1 MNNQDD
7 KAGLDALDRRGQNEC
22 AWFRESISAS
32 LDAEDTD
39 IRDAAIDEHLDQ
51 CVNCRNFLEFSA
63 SLKRAGIR
71 RAPSMAD
78 LAPGIVKQFNVGQRK
93 SVWSIARGVLAIC
106 AVEVIVFSL
115 FDLIGG
121 THESRHLGSFS
132 IAFGVV
138 LLSVVM
144 RPVRARLM
152 FPVTGVLAL
161 SLMITAIVD
170 MINGSIPLVTE
181 ARHVPEIISVAM
193 MWLLAKPQH
202 TRSSRTNRGLSWI
215 PSIVERNRES
225 A

>member
-7 KAGLDALDRRGQNEC
+7 KAGLDALDSRGQNEC

-39 IRDAAIDEHLDQ
+39 IRDADIDEHLDQ
-51 CVNCRNFLEFSA
+51 CENCRNFLEFSA

-93 SVWSIARGVLAIC
+93 CVWSIARGVLAIC

-161 SLMITAIVD
+161 SLMITAVVD
-170 MINGSIPLVTE
+170 MANGSIPLVTE
-181 ARHVPEIISVAM
+181 ARHIPEIISVAM
-193 MWLLAKPQH
+193 MWLLAQPPH

-215 PSIVERNRES
+215 PFIVERKRES

>member
-7 KAGLDALDRRGQNEC
+7 KAGLDALNRRGQNEC

-39 IRDAAIDEHLDQ
+39 IRDAAIDEHLGQ

-152 FPVTGVLAL
+152 CPGTGVLAL
-161 SLMITAIVD
+161 SLMITAVVD
-170 MINGSIPLVTE
+170 MANGSIPLVTE
-181 ARHVPEIISVAM
+181 ARHIPEIISVAM
-193 MWLLAKPQH
+193 MWLLAQPQH
-202 TRSSRTNRGLSWI
+202 IRSSRTNRGLSWI
-215 PSIVERNRES
+215 PSIVERKRES

>member
-161 SLMITAIVD
+161 SLMITAVVD
-170 MINGSIPLVTE
+170 MANGSIPLVTE
-181 ARHVPEIISVAM
+181 ARHIPEIISVAM
-193 MWLLAKPQH
+193 MWLLAQTQH

-215 PSIVERNRES
+215 PSIVERKRES

>member
-1 MNNQDD
+1 MKEQDD
-7 KAGLDALDRRGQNEC
+7 KASANALDRRGQNEC
-22 AWFRESISAS
+22 ARFRESISAS

-39 IRDAAIDEHLDQ
+39 IRDAAIDDHLNQ
-51 CVNCRNFLEFSA
+51 CVGCRNFFEFSA

-71 RAPSMAD
+71 RAPSMTD
-78 LAPGIVKQFNVGQRK
+78 LAPSIVKRFNVGQPR
-93 SVWSIARGVLAIC
+93 SLWSIARGVLAIC

-115 FDLIGG
+115 FDLVGG

-138 LLSVVM
+138 LLSVVV

-181 ARHVPEIISVAM
+181 ARHIPEMISVAM
-193 MWLLAKPQH
+193 MWLLAKPQR
-202 TRSSRTNRGLSWI
+202 TRFSRTSRGVSWS
-215 PSIVERNRES
+215 PTIVRRKSES

>member
-71 RAPSMAD
+71 RAPIMTD
-78 LAPGIVKQFNVGQRK
+78 LAPSLVKQFNVGQRR
-93 SVWSIARGVLAIC
+93 SVWTIARGVLAVC
-106 AVEVIVFSL
+106 AIEVIMFSV
-115 FDLIGG
+115 FDLVGRS
-121 THESRHLGSFS
+121 HEGRHLGSFS

-144 RPVRARLM
+144 RPARARLM
-152 FPVTGVLAL
+152 LPVAGVLAL
-161 SLMITAIVD
+161 GLMITAVID
-170 MINGSIPLVTE
+170 MISGNIPLVTE
-181 ARHVPEIISVAM
+181 ARHIPEVISVAM
-193 MWLLAKPQH
+193 MWLLARPQH
-202 TRSSRTNRGLSWI
+202 TQAKRSSRGLGWT
-215 PSIVERNRES
+215 PTIVGRNRES

>member
-22 AWFRESISAS
+22 ARFRESISAS

-39 IRDAAIDEHLDQ
+39 IRDAAIDDHLNQ
-51 CVNCRNFLEFSA
+51 CVGCRNFFEFSA

-71 RAPSMAD
+71 RAPSMTD
-78 LAPGIVKQFNVGQRK
+78 LAPSIVKRFNVGQPR

-115 FDLIGG
+115 FDLVGG

-138 LLSVVM
+138 LLSVVV

-193 MWLLAKPQH
+193 MWLLAKPQR
-202 TRSSRTNRGLSWI
+202 TRFSRTSRGVSWI
-215 PSIVERNRES
+215 PSISERNRES